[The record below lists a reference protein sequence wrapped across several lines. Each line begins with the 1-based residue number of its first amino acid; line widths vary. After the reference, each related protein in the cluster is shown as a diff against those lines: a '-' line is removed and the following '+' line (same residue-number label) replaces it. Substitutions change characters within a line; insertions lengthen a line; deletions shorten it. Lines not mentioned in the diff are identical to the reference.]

1 MSGLRVLKRPAVV
14 KKSKSI
20 TSTLTG
26 ELQEMSI
33 CFPEEKPPKTKKDAL
48 IKAIHDTIESIPYEA
63 APAAGVLLHPAALTS
78 IDGSGFPSTRTVIP
92 TYIAQDLSEVRIPSQ
107 TGTRKEAEITANP
120 RVSLHFQDQR
130 GRGGWVTL
138 KGMADLQ
145 KTDNGEEMH
154 IILRP
159 ERCEMMSFVEGAMA
173 DDDGWQPAIL
183 VKLPGGEGWRRSQ

>member
-1 MSGLRVLKRPAVV
+1 M

-26 ELQEMSI
+26 ELEDVPP
-33 CFPEEKPPKTKKDAL
+33 CFCEEKPPKTKKDVL
-48 IKAIHDTIESIPYEA
+48 IKAIHDTIESIPYEE

-107 TGTRKEAEITANP
+107 TGTRKETEITANP

-145 KTDNGEEMH
+145 KSGNGEEMH

-159 ERCEMMSFVEGAMA
+159 ERCEMMSFMEGAMA
-173 DDDGWQPAIL
+173 YDDGWQPAIL